1 MSMPVSGLGLD
12 ARVDIVRR
20 LRAEI
25 SAFRWRYRHLRE
37 DLGELSLPGHQPIV
51 FPFGA
56 PPGLWTRLT
65 RKTIVFDGLYEPVST
80 YLLSRIVAMAQPKNA
95 FDLGSVLGYFSLV
108 MASHA
113 DVATDIDAFEIYPS
127 AGPGYAALK
136 RNNPHLADRRIDVHA
151 VAVSDRSAGA
161 AKVWIHKTRV
171 FETKPEPAQYRENP
185 VMRFKHRIAGES
197 WKTRLHEVDLRIL
210 SLDDAV
216 AESGIVPGLIKID
229 VDGYEAKV
237 LPGGMA
243 LFKAHRPWIVLEIHR
258 QKFLE
263 PFGTNRAA
271 LVRPLL
277 DIGYRALLVQG
288 RGSLAETAFS
298 DVDPEDL
305 AAIETDETDLLLF
318 Y

>member
-1 MSMPVSGLGLD
+1 MSVPVSSPGLD
-12 ARVDIVRR
+12 ERAAIARR
-20 LRAEI
+20 LCEEI
-25 SAFRWRYRHLRE
+25 NGFRWSYRHLRD

-51 FPFGA
+51 FPFGT

-80 YLLSRIVAMAQPKNA
+80 YLLSRIVDMARPANA

-113 DVATDIDAFEIYPS
+113 TVATAVDAFEIYPS

-136 RNNPHLADRRIDVHA
+136 RNNPHLNDRRIDVHA

-171 FETKPEPAQYRENP
+171 FETKPDPAQYRENP
-185 VMRFKHRIAGES
+185 FMRLKHTIAGES
-197 WKTRLHEVDLRIL
+197 WKTKLHEVDLRIL
-210 SLDDAV
+210 SLDDFV
-216 AESGIVPGLIKID
+216 AESAIVPSLIKID

-263 PFGTNRAA
+263 PFGTDRAGI
-271 LVRPLL
+271 VRPLL
-277 DIGYRALLVQG
+277 DIGYRAMLVRG
-288 RGSLAETAFS
+288 RGSLAETEFS
-298 DVDPEDL
+298 DVDPADL
-305 AAIETDETDLLLF
+305 AAIDTGETDLLLF